1 VQCRVEDHP
10 FDEWVAAAVCTLL
23 HKRKFGDLNSLAIA
37 HCIVW
42 ELEPLKQNAAFIS
55 LIILAMVLQSFEL
68 YLVVEKSLG
77 VATCMQDRWSVLAPT
92 FRMFDAAHPT
102 FPPDAF
108 AIAALT
114 TRFGNL
120 L

>member
-23 HKRKFGDLNSLAIA
+23 HKRKFGNSNSLAIA

-77 VATCMQDRWSVLAPT
+77 VATCMQDRC
-92 FRMFDAAHPT
+92 RAHNTLWKSPMT
-102 FPPDAF
+102 PICACIIPH
-108 AIAALT
+108 
-114 TRFGNL
+114 
-120 L
+120 